1 MNLLSDK
8 LSDFTQKDVDKL
20 IQDHSELEFNYKPSS
35 IKKMYSNWLRNENEP
50 RRFDV
55 VFKEK
60 LEAHTRKMERQKNE
74 FVSYQVGYLRFDM
87 SEPSYWV
94 HLAGEYP
101 YKVYWAEFV
110 ENKFDA
116 MEISLKKFCRTNGVE
131 LVSSKTPN
139 HVIIKTVFMP

>member
-8 LSDFTQKDVDKL
+8 LENFTQKDLEKL
-20 IQDHSELEFNYKPSS
+20 ILEHADLEFTYKPSS
-35 IKKMYSNWLRNENEP
+35 IKKMYSNWLRNEDP

-60 LEAHTRKMERQKNE
+60 LETHTKKMERQKSE

-87 SEPSYWV
+87 AEPSYWV

-101 YKVYWAEFV
+101 YKVYWASFV
-110 ENKFDA
+110 EDKFAA

-131 LVSSKTPN
+131 LVSSRTPN